1 MLTSK
6 KHKFQKFFDVFV
18 IPLKK
23 TGVSANQL
31 TLISLFMAF
40 LFFYEMVAGSYVAAI
55 VFLILSIFID
65 ALDGHLARAKGTDS
79 VDGAYLDT
87 IIDRYVEFIIYLS
100 FLFIALPKI
109 IIAPELWITLCI
121 FGSLMTTYAKSAFTE
136 KTLKNFSGGLLE
148 RAERMLI
155 IIIGVILLNFDA
167 NYLVYTLIVLA
178 ILTNL
183 SAILRISKA
192 LKLCTRN

>member
-1 MLTSK
+1 
-6 KHKFQKFFDVFV
+6 
-18 IPLKK
+18 
-23 TGVSANQL
+23 
-31 TLISLFMAF
+31 
-40 LFFYEMVAGSYVAAI
+40 
-55 VFLILSIFID
+55 
-65 ALDGHLARAKGTDS
+65 
-79 VDGAYLDT
+79 
-87 IIDRYVEFIIYLS
+87 
-100 FLFIALPKI
+100 
-109 IIAPELWITLCI
+109 
-121 FGSLMTTYAKSAFTE
+121 MTTYAKSAFTE